1 MNKKIVA
8 VFLTLIIMVVSL
20 LVIYKMMYQLYD
32 KYNDTRLDPLKS
44 STLNIDSTKMYNWIL
59 LGDSHCQYWSLNK
72 ENVLNLGITGQT
84 SSQIKIRSLILGDKL
99 KGQNLI
105 LAIGANDIKSIAT
118 NPENSNSIV
127 DNCIDNIQQILTS
140 RKGNFANIYV
150 LTVPPDFNV
159 GIQQRLFNYKETFDA
174 KINLNNKIREL
185 AKSNNIK
192 LIDAYKIF
200 EDKNNLSEDGVH
212 MNSDAYNIL
221 NSYLK

>member
-72 ENVLNLGITGQT
+72 ENVLNLGIIGQT

-140 RKGNFANIYV
+140 RKGNFANIYI

>member
-1 MNKKIVA
+1 
-8 VFLTLIIMVVSL
+8 MVVSL

-140 RKGNFANIYV
+140 RKGNFANIYI